1 MIMRPHPLL
10 LGVLAVLGCSKE
22 QGLACMA
29 VDSGQKSCPSA
40 EEVDVAD
47 LADPFDCDNV
57 VTRVLD
63 QETPVPETGVFQVA
77 EVPGCCYEAIVVD
90 RSPNSE
96 CMVGRP
102 FLKNALPGA
111 VEIVDPV
118 GAAWFDLARSE
129 LASVAAFSK
138 LQLEL
143 LAHAA
148 PLDLLCQVGAAIG
161 DELRHATLLQGYAEK
176 KAGSALPFQ
185 ALSMPAA
192 LPLQLSL
199 AELAAATV
207 REGCVSETL
216 SALLTREAARLCV
229 DPDLKKILFEIA
241 DDEDRHVVLSWAVVR
256 WALSVGGAPVRLAV
270 EAAFAENVRWG
281 AMVAVEG
288 WASLGLLGPKVSAD
302 VVRAGVDAV
311 ILPARGV
318 LLGV

>member
-1 MIMRPHPLL
+1 MRPHPLL
-10 LGVLAVLGCSKE
+10 LSVLAVLGCSKE

-29 VDSGQKSCPSA
+29 VDSGQETCPSA
-40 EEVDVAD
+40 EDVDVDA
-47 LADPFDCDNV
+47 LYDPFDCDNV

-63 QETPVPETGVFQVA
+63 QETPVPETGMIQRSD
-77 EVPGCCYEAIVVD
+77 VPGCCYEAIVVD
-90 RSPNSE
+90 RSPISE
-96 CMVGRP
+96 CIVGRP
-102 FLKNALPGA
+102 FLKNTLPGA
-111 VEIVDPV
+111 LGILDPV
-118 GAAWFDLARSE
+118 ASAWYDLARSE

-143 LAHAA
+143 LSHAA
-148 PLDLLCQVGAAIG
+148 PLDLLHQVAVAIG
-161 DELRHATLLQGYAEK
+161 DELRHATLLRGYAEQK
-176 KAGSALPFQ
+176 VGYILPFQ

-216 SALLTREAARLCV
+216 SALLTREAARLCG
-229 DPDLKKILFEIA
+229 DPALKKILSEIA

-281 AMVAVEG
+281 AMVEVEG
-288 WASLGLLGPKVSAD
+288 LEAGGLLGPKASAA
-302 VVRAGVDAV
+302 VVRAGLAEV
-311 ILPARGV
+311 ILPARAG